1 MLYMLRRLISR
12 YRLILLIF
20 IVAILLYHPLFSLFF
35 FQDDFFHLKM
45 AQANTVSDFINFFSF
60 KNSYSYAFY
69 RPLTTQVFLFMTKS
83 IFGYQ
88 PFYYHLIAFIVF
100 CANIFL
106 IYKIVLFI
114 LKNNNFSVIV
124 SLFIFLFHFFTGF
137 LSLLIGTGTF
147 YSLSVLIQFLDYLHL
162 NNLIWF
168 FTLSSIVI
176 SAFIFI
182 VLYSIFIAWQY
193 SVWALLF
200 LKIKSGKN
208 EEK

>member
-1 MLYMLRRLISR
+1 MLRRLISR

-124 SLFIFLFHFFTGF
+124 SLLYA
-137 LSLLIGTGTF
+137 LSSANMT
-147 YSLSVLIQFLDYLHL
+147 
-162 NNLIWF
+162 
-168 FTLSSIVI
+168 TLSYI
-176 SAFIFI
+176 SAFEEIGMAFFFFLTILFYLQKRNCVWIFL
-182 VLYSIFIAWQY
+182 VFGMGFRLA
-193 SVWALLF
+193 
-200 LKIKSGKN
+200 
-208 EEK
+208 